1 VLPIHT
7 LQMIKMAACDRPV
20 IYITFDCADT
30 HISFPA

>member
-1 VLPIHT
+1 
-7 LQMIKMAACDRPV
+7 MIKMAACDRPV